1 MFAKRFALALAAFA
15 LILPLTGCR
24 HNRCC
29 SKSNTVSAAP
39 PCCPAPGALPPGSL
53 PPAGF

>member
-1 MFAKRFALALAAFA
+1 MFAKRFALALAALA
-15 LILPLTGCR
+15 LMLPLTGCR
-24 HNRCC
+24 NNRCC
-29 SKSNTVSAAP
+29 KSNSVSSAP